1 MKKLDL
7 DDTMPQPPICFTNV
21 RKSFGRVT
29 VLDGVDFE
37 VPAGQFLGLAG
48 VNGAGK
54 TTLLKCL
61 LDFVE
66 PDSGEIR
73 VHGVSFRQAESRSRL
88 TFLPERFIPPYFLT
102 GLEFLRLMLEFYGVP
117 FDRQKVE
124 ALVDDLDLARDAI
137 DKPVRLLSK
146 GMTQKLGLAVC
157 FLSQRDIYILDEPM
171 SGLDPKAR
179 VRVKRILTRLRDEGK
194 TLLFTSH
201 SLPDIEEI
209 CDHMVILH
217 KGAVAWQG
225 LPAELRRIHGEE
237 SLERAFLQCIEPD
250 SRIDAERNR

>member
-1 MKKLDL
+1 M
-7 DDTMPQPPICFTNV
+7 TSTPIRFIKV
-21 RKSFGRVT
+21 RKSFGPVP
-29 VLDGVDFE
+29 VLDGVEFD
-37 VPAGQFLGLAG
+37 VPEGQFLGLAG

-66 PDSGEIR
+66 PDSGDIR
-73 VHGVSFRQAESRSRL
+73 VHGISFRHPSSRSRL

-102 GLEFLRLMLEFYGVP
+102 GLEFLRLMLEFYGLP
-117 FDRQKVE
+117 QDLPRIE
-124 ALVDDLDLARDAI
+124 SMCDDLDLARDAI
-137 DKPVRLLSK
+137 RKPVRSLSK

-157 FLSQRDIYILDEPM
+157 FLSQRDVYVLDEPM

-179 VRVKRILTRLRDEGK
+179 VCVKRILARLREQGK

-201 SLPDIEEI
+201 SLPDVEEI

-217 KGAVAWQG
+217 KGTVAWRG
-225 LPAELRRIHGEE
+225 LPADLRRLHAEE
-237 SLERAFLQCIEPD
+237 SLERAFLRCIEPK
-250 SRIDAERNR
+250 SNTDAERNS

>member
-1 MKKLDL
+1 M
-7 DDTMPQPPICFTNV
+7 TPPPIRFIQV
-21 RKSFGRVT
+21 RKSFGRVP
-29 VLDGVDFE
+29 VLSGVEFD
-37 VPAGQFLGLAG
+37 VPEGRFLGLAG

-66 PDSGEIR
+66 PDSGEIQVR
-73 VHGVSFRQAESRSRL
+73 GIPFRHPDARSRL

-102 GLEFLRLMLEFYGVP
+102 GLEFIRCMLELYGLCI
-117 FDRQKVE
+117 DGQKIE
-124 ALVDDLDLARDAI
+124 AMCDDLDLAPDAI
-137 DKPVRLLSK
+137 RKPVRALSK
-146 GMTQKLGLAVC
+146 GMTQKLGLAAC

-179 VRVKRILTRLRDEGK
+179 GRVKRILARLREQGK

-201 SLPDIEEI
+201 SLPDVEEI

-217 KGAVAWQG
+217 KGVVAWQG
-225 LPAELRRIHGEE
+225 LPAELRRMHGEE
-237 SLERAFLQCIEPD
+237 SLEKAFLQCIEPD
-250 SRIDAERNR
+250 SNI